1 MVSWWNGIV
10 TGRMRNVLSYAA
22 LVAPIIGCVVT
33 PAAAGQDGFKQ
44 TVVVTAA
51 ASPVELG
58 TVNRALSVITA
69 DQIAELP
76 VRSVADVLRL
86 ITSIDVRARGE
97 RGVQTDFAIRGGS
110 FGQTL
115 VLVDGIR
122 LNDAQSGHHNG
133 DIPVPL
139 DAIDRIEVLHGTG
152 SSLFG
157 ADAFGGTINIITKRA
172 ARPAASIEG
181 GSFDLVSGRG
191 QTSFTRGGAGQLL
204 SASAQRSSG
213 FMYERQFATV
223 DLLARTSYGHDSS
236 VAVSYLWND
245 FGANG
250 FYGNAPSHEWTNQTR
265 LALTHG
271 FGSHGGWDV
280 AATGSYRT
288 HGDHFLFNVER
299 PGVAENFH
307 RSHAVIGGVRG
318 THALAGGSIAVG
330 AEGGGDWIRSTN
342 LGDHELAR
350 LSAFSEWRQT
360 FNARTHVD
368 ASVRLDQYSEF
379 GTSVSPS
386 AGLGWWASPR
396 VRLRASGGRA
406 FRVPTFTER
415 FYSDP
420 ANLATP
426 DIGPETAW
434 GGEGGADLFL
444 NDAWLAQV
452 TLFGRSD
459 HDVIDW
465 LRASPVDRW
474 RTYNVHHVRTVG
486 TELQIRRTL
495 AGGAFV
501 QAGYTALDVNAD
513 TVSNL
518 CGAPTCLSK
527 YVLEYAPHSVAVAG
541 LVPLPGDIHVAPRL
555 EYKHRQRNAATTDYA
570 ILDIRVSRRFG
581 RYNLQ
586 VEGTNVADV
595 EYQEVSGVAMPGR
608 AATVTI
614 GVR

>member
-1 MVSWWNGIV
+1 
-10 TGRMRNVLSYAA
+10 MRRATACAA
-22 LVAPIIGCVVT
+22 L
-33 PAAAGQDGFKQ
+33 AAALTLGEGLLRPADAQDGFKQ

-58 TVNRALSVITA
+58 TVNRTLSVITSE
-69 DQIAELP
+69 QIAALP

-86 ITSIDVRARGE
+86 ITSVDVRARGE
-97 RGVQTDFAIRGGS
+97 RGVQTDFSIRGAS

-115 VLVDGIR
+115 VLVDGVR

-133 DIPVPL
+133 DVPVPL

-157 ADAFGGTINIITKRA
+157 ADAFGGTINIITKREA
-172 ARPAASIEG
+172 PAGASIEA

-191 QTSFTRGGAGQLL
+191 QASFGRGSVRQLV

-213 FMYERQFATV
+213 FMYERQFDTV
-223 DLLARTSYGHDSS
+223 DLLAQTSYGQKSS

-265 LALTHG
+265 LALTHA
-271 FGSHGGWDV
+271 FASRAGWDIT
-280 AATGSYRT
+280 AIASYRT
-288 HGDHFLFNVER
+288 HGDRFLFNVER

-307 RSHAVIGGVRG
+307 RSHAVIGTVKG
-318 THALAGGSIAVG
+318 THSLPNGGSLSLG

-342 LGDHELAR
+342 LGDHEVGR
-350 LSAFSEWRQT
+350 VSAFGEWRQT
-360 FNARTHVD
+360 LNPRAHVD
-368 ASVRLDQYSEF
+368 ASVRFDQYGEF
-379 GTSVSPS
+379 GASVSPS
-386 AGLGWWASPR
+386 AGVGWWLAPR

-420 ANLATP
+420 ANLASP
-426 DIGPETAW
+426 DIGPETTW
-434 GGEGGADLFL
+434 GGEGGADIFL

-459 HDVIDW
+459 HEVIDW
-465 LRASPVDRW
+465 LRATPTDRW
-474 RTYNVHHVRTVG
+474 RTYNVHHVRTIG
-486 TELQIRRTL
+486 TELQVRRML
-495 AGGAFV
+495 AGGAFI
-501 QAGYTALDVNAD
+501 QGGYTSLDLNAD
-513 TVSNL
+513 TISDL

-527 YVLEYAPHSVAVAG
+527 YVLEYAPHAFSATAF
-541 LVPLPGDIHVAPRL
+541 VPLPGGIHVAPRL
-555 EYKHRQRNAATTDYA
+555 EYKHRQRNAATTDDA
-570 ILDIRVSRRFG
+570 ILDVRVSRRFG

-586 VEGTNVADV
+586 VEGTNLANVA
-595 EYQEVSGVAMPGR
+595 YQEVAGVAMPGR
-608 AATVTI
+608 AATVTL